1 MEARVIVSG
10 GGLLRVFSLPDGAL
24 KHSVPFAGAG
34 ALCCGRGHVY
44 CASTRSGAV
53 LRLDADTL
61 MPQALFAGGPGVCG
75 LLLHGRRLYA
85 LCGEGDG
92 VLMMHSGDGSPM
104 VFAHTGLSPVQMAM
118 EEGGGVLVVAGGE
131 GSVLERLCA
140 HTLNTLSS
148 EGMPGPVLSAAAH
161 AGRQYALCLNDRLC
175 ALVITVER
183 DGSRNVLEL
192 PGMPGAL
199 AYDRGA
205 DALLAAV
212 QGGIYTLSP
221 DGRRVLGMDSLP
233 GVVCGMGSRLL
244 CRESDMLLLDAAR
257 QRLWVRVSGQW
268 LPVCGDAADAALLD
282 A

>member
-24 KHSVPFAGAG
+24 KHSVPLAGSG

-44 CASTRSGAV
+44 CASAGSGAV
-53 LRLDADTL
+53 WRLGADTL

-75 LLLHGRRLYA
+75 LLFHGRWLYA

-104 VFAHTGLSPVQMAM
+104 VFARAGLYPVQMTM
-118 EEGGGVLVVAGGE
+118 DEEEGALVIAGGE
-131 GSVLERLCA
+131 GSMLVRLCA
-140 HTLNTLSS
+140 HTLNTLSC
-148 EGMPGPVLSAAAH
+148 EGMPGPVLSVAAH
-161 AGRQYALCLNDRLC
+161 AGRRYALCLNDRLC

-183 DGSRNVLEL
+183 DGSRHTLEL

-199 AYDRGA
+199 AYARSA
-205 DALLAAV
+205 NVLLAAV
-212 QGGIYTLSP
+212 QGGVYILSP
-221 DGRRVLGMDSLP
+221 DGRRVLGVDSLP
-233 GVVCGMGSRLL
+233 GIVCGMGSRLI

-257 QRLWVRVSGQW
+257 QRLWARVSGQW
-268 LPVCGDAADAALLD
+268 LPVCGDAVDAALLD
-282 A
+282 T